1 MKSYFDLF
9 LSEKEYASEKY
20 YIIQHKMK
28 QIHADW
34 IRASQ
39 KTIDHC
45 DSEV

>member
-1 MKSYFDLF
+1 MESYFDLF
-9 LSEKEYASEKY
+9 LSVLYASEKY

-28 QIHADW
+28 QINADW

-45 DSEV
+45 DREV